1 MKLNVDKQVKVD
13 NTDDRQNIKLQNVNK
28 LIEEGLKMT
37 PAEKAGLKVGD
48 VCEVV
53 QDDTAFEKGVRI
65 TFYKDDGSTSP
76 IFTGDCRYNHA
87 DGEMGAYINLE
98 YIEKVEENNM
108 NKEFKAMKFW
118 IGDDPELSKRV
129 HKLLKGLGY
138 GYKMVESRIE
148 EKAAMLVTT
157 EDGAMWYR
165 EDYDENFTSTDAEE
179 INIDWMRTGATR
191 ETIELNGKTYIKSE
205 LEEALSHIRP
215 IEENV

>member
-1 MKLNVDKQVKVD
+1 MN

-37 PAEKAGLKVGD
+37 PAERAGLKVGD
-48 VCEVV
+48 KIKVLKKGHTLPYGEIAEFYE
-53 QDDTAFEKGVRI
+53 DDESTNPWFRSESGIESAF
-65 TFYKDDGSTSP
+65 TLTHDW
-76 IFTGDCRYNHA
+76 
-87 DGEMGAYINLE
+87 
-98 YIEKVEENNM
+98 EKVEENNM

-148 EKAAMLVTT
+148 EKAVMLVTT

-179 INIDWMRTGATR
+179 ITIDWMRTPTEATR

-215 IEENV
+215 IEDVEENV